1 MDYSDSIDIAVAP
14 ATAFAAVTDLC
25 AMGRFSPENTGGE
38 WIDGATGPA
47 LGASFKGSNTRDS
60 STWSTV
66 AKVTDFQP
74 PTSFGFEVTYKVFKI
89 ARWEYSIE
97 STATGCRVSE
107 SWTDQRNKLMRRSG
121 DANGFTRAEYTKVSI
136 RTTLEQLKRE
146 LEAST
151 V

>member
-38 WIDGATGPA
+38 WVDGAKGPA
-47 LGASFKGSNTRDS
+47 LGASFKGNNARDS
-60 STWSTV
+60 SSWTTV
-66 AKVTDFQP
+66 AKVTSYEP
-74 PTSFGFEVTYKVFKI
+74 PTSFAFEVTFKVFKI

-97 STATGCRVSE
+97 ATPTGCRVIE
-107 SWTDQRNKLMRRSG
+107 SWTDRRNALMRRSG
-121 DANGFTRAEYTKVSI
+121 DSDGFTRAEFTKDSI

-146 LEAST
+146 LEASN